1 MNKILTFL
9 LARVFNRFKVRN
21 PVFYASAILP
31 ALVWIQTYMFDP
43 EIVSVIQSC
52 VSMLP
57 DSIEGTVASIIT
69 WLPTALIGLTG
80 THTTEIVEDGRA
92 ERRAARQ
99 ARKQK
104 DSL

>member
-1 MNKILTFL
+1 MKKILIFL

-21 PVFYASAILP
+21 PVFYASVILP
-31 ALVWIQTYMFDP
+31 ALLWIQTHMFDP
-43 EIVSVIQSC
+43 DVVTFIQSI
-52 VSMLP
+52 VTMLP

-69 WLPTALIGLTG
+69 WLPVGLIGLTG
-80 THTTEIVEDGRA
+80 THTSEIVEDGKA

-99 ARKQK
+99 LRKQK